1 MFSLEI
7 DKTKEQLE
15 LGYRGYKCSCNK
27 HVQNHVS
34 ETMLDLGNTPMK
46 TAWVLISRNLSIF

>member
-1 MFSLEI
+1 MFSLEK
-7 DKTKEQLE
+7 DKTKEQIE

-46 TAWVLISRNLSIF
+46 KA